1 MNAQAPDLTHFSLKT
16 ERMNEHILLT
26 QRNAQGE
33 PNEVRLHPWQLRAA
47 CEHFGLLTADPQAAK
62 TIATLQRRMLALRDR
77 IDALGNYLTNCSD
90 HEHADLTH
98 ELITIRAMVEL
109 ADEWCADFEDP
120 PEAPAR
126 VATNSHPVEA
136 NPARRD
142 AQ

>member
-1 MNAQAPDLTHFSLKT
+1 MSHFSLKA
-16 ERMNEHILLT
+16 ERTNDCILLT
-26 QRNAQGE
+26 QRDSQGKI
-33 PNEVRLHPWQLRAA
+33 NEVRLNPWQLRAA

-77 IDALGNYLTNCSD
+77 IDALGDYLTNFSD

-98 ELITIRAMVEL
+98 ELITIRAMAEL

-126 VATNSHPVEA
+126 ATPPAPALTAQQCYPNSG
-136 NPARRD
+136 
-142 AQ
+142 